1 MLTMNPNDTFPYRS
15 SAEDDN
21 TPFAKKRMASM
32 HSIAISG
39 PSGPMVTE
47 EGA

>member
-1 MLTMNPNDTFPYRS
+1 MLTVNPNDTFPYRS
-15 SAEDDN
+15 SAEDD
-21 TPFAKKRMASM
+21 TPFANKRMISQ

>member
-15 SAEDDN
+15 SAEDDS
-21 TPFAKKRMASM
+21 PFAKKRMVSM

-47 EGA
+47 DGA